1 MCVLQEAERVDLETQ
16 DPPPTFPPL
25 TDTSQVSIVF
35 RREMLFLH
43 SSLSSGTKHSST
55 RTHTHLASLILQAAK
70 QNCWLS
76 LLTTGLVSTL
86 LDKFVL
92 LENVLSKSTRLVM
105 TVS

>member
-1 MCVLQEAERVDLETQ
+1 MLTLKPRILL
-16 DPPPTFPPL
+16 PPSHL
-25 TDTSQVSIVF
+25 VVTDTSQVSTIVF

-70 QNCWLS
+70 QNGWLS

>member
-1 MCVLQEAERVDLETQ
+1 MLTLKPRILL
-16 DPPPTFPPL
+16 PPSHL
-25 TDTSQVSIVF
+25 SAAVVVTDTSQVSTNVF

-70 QNCWLS
+70 QNGWLS